1 MKRNFI
7 FSIFIFLICFLNAKV
22 EINIPKLEK
31 APTIDGKISEG
42 EWDNAVVIDRFY
54 QVAPGDN
61 TEPSEKTKFFMGY
74 DDKNLYFLAKCYA
87 EDTAKIRDFH
97 CSRDA
102 IYTTDRIF
110 IFLDTFYSNQQAYY
124 VGANPNGEQA
134 DGIVISNIDPSIDL
148 FFISSGTRTDYGYL
162 VEISLP
168 FKSIKYKSGRN
179 VSWGF
184 FLKRHIPG
192 KNEEIT
198 CFPVKR
204 GGGNFYDN
212 YGIIKFENIP
222 AKMNLK
228 LIPAV
233 TGNYIENEDK
243 LLNKTETETNF
254 EPEMNIFFEP
264 NSNFTMTATINP
276 DFNIIEA
283 DALNIDVNNRFPI
296 FYPEKRPFFIEQTNP
311 FYTDINIFYTRQIVA
326 PEWGAK
332 LSGTFGKYSVFGL
345 AALDEKAPAERF
357 FYEEEFEGKSA
368 DTPFV
373 FTSVARKLDEGD
385 SRIRLAGALRKFK
398 EYENFVVSMDTNFRI
413 INEINFEGQLAAS
426 SNEELDE
433 NTNGYSYATE
443 LNFYNGTWFIHNFAK
458 GLTKDFTADLGFISE
473 TDINY
478 FRNKIEYQIH
488 SKTDDDRIRYMEI
501 ASTQA
506 VKYNYDLSDI
516 METYWEVMLG
526 GIFISTFEFWT
537 GLEMMTI
544 DYAGKD
550 NYVYYPWLCVE
561 YYPIKALGGEILLVD
576 GENLWYGNEAEI
588 ADYRK
593 FETTLFIRP
602 TNNLDLEFRQK
613 YHETVSFYIARTYEA
628 KVKFQFHKN
637 FWIRAILQITDN
649 DIFADDEKNKRIN
662 FYPLFTYKP
671 SANTAVYL
679 GASCSESEGNEYIWD
694 DDIEDLHNSKFDQKI
709 TTYFLKISYTF
720 DLM

>member
-1 MKRNFI
+1 MNKVYLFI
-7 FSIFIFLICFLNAKV
+7 IFLFIGILNAKV
-22 EINIPKLEK
+22 EINIPKLER
-31 APTIDGKISEG
+31 PPLIDGKINEG
-42 EWDNAVVIDRFY
+42 EWKNAVIIDKFY
-54 QVAPGDN
+54 QIAPGDN
-61 TEPSEKTKFFMGY
+61 TEPSEKTEFFVGY
-74 DDKNLYFLAKCYA
+74 DDKNLYFLAKCYT
-87 EDTAKIRDFH
+87 EDTGIIRDFH

-124 VGANPNGEQA
+124 MGANPNGEQA
-134 DGIVISNIDPSIDL
+134 DGIVINDIDPSIDL
-148 FFISSGTRTDYGYL
+148 FYVSGGSRTDYGYL

-168 FKSIKYKSGRN
+168 LKSLKYKSGRN

-184 FLKRHIPG
+184 FLKRQIPD

-233 TGNYIENEDK
+233 TGNYIENENK
-243 LLNKTETETNF
+243 LLNETETETNF

-264 NSNFTMTATINP
+264 NSNITMTATINP

-283 DALNIDVNNRFPI
+283 DGLEIDVNDR
-296 FYPEKRPFFIEQTNP
+296 YPRYYQEKRPFFIEHTNP
-311 FYTDINIFYTRQIVA
+311 FYTDIIIFYTRQIVA

-357 FYEEEFEGKSA
+357 FVEEDFEGRSA

-373 FTSVARKLDEGD
+373 FTSIARKLDGGD

-398 EYENFVVSMDTNFRI
+398 EYENFVLNLDTNFRI
-413 INEINFEGQLAAS
+413 TNEINFEGQLAAS
-426 SNEELDE
+426 SNEELSE

-458 GLTKDFTADLGFISE
+458 GLTEDFTADLGFISE

-478 FRNKIEYQIH
+478 FKNRIEYQLH
-488 SKTDDDRIRYMEI
+488 AKTDEDRIRYMEI

-506 VKYNYDLSDI
+506 IKYDYDLSDV

-526 GIFISTFEFWT
+526 GIFKSTFEFWA

-588 ADYRK
+588 DNYRK
-593 FETTLFIRP
+593 FETTLFVRP
-602 TNNLDLEFRQK
+602 TNNLDIEFKQK

-637 FWIRAILQITDN
+637 FWVRAILQVTNN
-649 DIFADDEKNKRIN
+649 DICAWDEKNKRID

-679 GASCSESEGNEYIWD
+679 GATRNEFKSKPLSQRELLED
-694 DDIEDLHNSKFDQKI
+694 TEDI
-709 TTYFLKISYTF
+709 TYFLKISYTF
-720 DLM
+720 DVI

>member
-1 MKRNFI
+1 MKRNFL
-7 FSIFIFLICFLNAKV
+7 FLIFILLFCFLYAKE
-22 EINIPKLEK
+22 EIIVPRLA
-31 APTIDGKISEG
+31 APPAIDGVISEG
-42 EWDNAVVIDRFY
+42 EWDKAIIIDKFY
-54 QVAPGDN
+54 QTSPGDN
-61 TEPSEKTKFFMGY
+61 TEPSEKTEFFVGY
-74 DDKNLYFLAKCYA
+74 DDKYLYFLAKCYA
-87 EDTAKIRDFH
+87 KDTGIIRDFH

-134 DGIVISNIDPSIDL
+134 DGIVINDIDPSIDL
-148 FFISSGTRTDYGYL
+148 FYESSSNITDYGYL
-162 VEISLP
+162 VEIALP

-184 FLKRHIPG
+184 FLKRHIPH

-204 GGGNFYDN
+204 GGGNYYDN

-233 TGNYIENEDK
+233 IGNYTENEDK
-243 LLNKTETETNF
+243 LLNETGTETNF

-264 NSNFTMTATINP
+264 NSNLTMKATINP

-283 DALNIDVNNRFPI
+283 DALNIDVNNRFPL
-296 FYPEKRPFFIEQTNP
+296 FYTEKRPFFIEQTNP

-332 LSGTFGKYSVFGL
+332 LSGTFGKYSVLGL

-357 FYEEEFEGKSA
+357 FDEEDFEGKSE

-373 FTSVARKLDEGD
+373 FTSVARKLDGGD
-385 SRIRLAGALRKFK
+385 SRIRLAGALRKFN
-398 EYENFVVSMDTNFRI
+398 EYENFVLNLDTNFRI
-413 INEINFEGQLAAS
+413 TNEINFEGQLAAS

-433 NTNGYSYATE
+433 NTNGYGYATE
-443 LNFYNGTWFIHNFAK
+443 LNFYNGTWFLHNFAK

-478 FRNKIEYQIH
+478 FKNRIEYQLH
-488 SKTDDDRIRYMEI
+488 SKTDEDKIRYMEI

-506 VKYNYDLSDI
+506 VKYDYALSDV

-526 GIFISTFEFWT
+526 GIFKSTFEFWT
-537 GLEMMTI
+537 GCEMMKI

-550 NYVYYPWLCVE
+550 NHVYYPWLCVE
-561 YYPIKALGGEILLVD
+561 YYPLKFLGGEIVLVG
-576 GENLWYGNEAEI
+576 GENLWYGDEAEI
-588 ADYRK
+588 GDYRK
-593 FETTLFIRP
+593 FETTLFVRP
-602 TNNLDLEFRQK
+602 TNNLDIEFRQK

-637 FWIRAILQITDN
+637 FWIRAILQYSNN
-649 DIFADDEKNKRIN
+649 DIFVYDNKSKDIAL
-662 FYPLFTYKP
+662 YPLFTYKP
-671 SANTAVYL
+671 NANTAIYL
-679 GASCSESEGNEYIWD
+679 GATRNEFKSKPLSQRELL
-694 DDIEDLHNSKFDQKI
+694 EDTQD
-709 TTYFLKISYTF
+709 TMYFLKISYSF
-720 DLM
+720 DMM

>member
-1 MKRNFI
+1 MKRVYIFILFI
-7 FSIFIFLICFLNAKV
+7 FIGILNAKV
-22 EINIPKLEK
+22 EINIPKLERF
-31 APTIDGKISEG
+31 PIIDGKISEG
-42 EWDNAVVIDRFY
+42 EWENAVVIDKFY

-61 TEPSEKTKFFMGY
+61 TVPSEKTEFFVGY
-74 DDKNLYFLAKCYA
+74 DDKNLYILAKCYA
-87 EDTAKIRDFH
+87 EDSGIIRDFH

-102 IYTTDRIF
+102 IYATDRIF
-110 IFLDTFYSNQQAYY
+110 IFLDTFFSNQQAYY

-134 DGIVISNIDPSIDL
+134 DGIVINDIDPSIDL
-148 FFISSGTRTDYGYL
+148 FFVSGGNRTDYGYL

-168 FKSIKYKSGRN
+168 FKSIKYKSGKN
-179 VSWGF
+179 VAWGF

-233 TGNYIENEDK
+233 TGNYTENSDKILDETDIERE
-243 LLNKTETETNF
+243 L

-264 NSNFTMTATINP
+264 NSNLTMTATINP
-276 DFNIIEA
+276 DFNVIEA
-283 DALNIDVNNRFPI
+283 DALNIEVNNRFPM

-326 PEWGAK
+326 PKWGTK

-368 DTPFV
+368 DTPFI
-373 FTSVARKLDEGD
+373 FTSIARKLDGGD

-398 EYENFVVSMDTNFRI
+398 EYGNYVLSLDTNFRLT
-413 INEINFEGQLAAS
+413 NEISFEGQLATS
-426 SNEELDE
+426 SNEELGE
-433 NTNGYSYATE
+433 NTTGYSYATE

-458 GLTKDFTADLGFISE
+458 GLTKDFIADLGFISE
-473 TDINY
+473 TDISY
-478 FRNKIEYQIH
+478 FKNRIEYQIRA
-488 SKTDDDRIRYMEI
+488 KTDEDKIRYMEI

-506 VKYNYDLSDI
+506 VKYNYDLSDV

-526 GIFISTFEFWT
+526 GIFKNTFEFWT
-537 GLEMMTI
+537 GLEMKMI

-576 GENLWYGNEAEI
+576 GEDLWYGDEAEI
-588 ADYRK
+588 GDFRK
-593 FETTLFIRP
+593 LETTLFVRP
-602 TNNLDLEFRQK
+602 TNNLDIEFKQK
-613 YHETVSFYIARTYEA
+613 YRETASYYIARTYET

-637 FWIRAILQITDN
+637 FWIRMIVQYTNHDMIVWEEN
-649 DIFADDEKNKRIN
+649 PKKIS

-671 SANTAVYL
+671 SANTAIYL
-679 GASCSESEGNEYIWD
+679 GAGSIIDEEKYISNGVTFKKTN
-694 DDIEDLHNSKFDQKI
+694 LTN
-709 TTYFLKISYTF
+709 YFMKISYTF
-720 DLM
+720 DIM

>member
-1 MKRNFI
+1 MKKTLF
-7 FSIFIFLICFLNAKV
+7 FFIFIFLINFLSAKI
-22 EINIPKLEK
+22 EINIPKFKK
-31 APTIDGKISEG
+31 APIIDGVINEG
-42 EWDNAVVIDRFY
+42 EWDEAVMWDTFF

-61 TEPSEKTKFFMGY
+61 TEPSEKTEFFMGY
-74 DDKNLYFLAKCYA
+74 DDENLYFLAKCYA
-87 EDTAKIRDFH
+87 EDVGIIRDFH

-110 IFLDTFYSNQQAYY
+110 IFLDTFHSNERAYY

-134 DGIVISNIDPSIDL
+134 DGIVISDIDPSINL
-148 FFISSGTRTDYGYL
+148 FFESGCNRTDYGYL

-168 FKSIKYKSGRN
+168 LKSIKYKSGKD
-179 VSWGF
+179 VAWGGF
-184 FLKRHIPG
+184 MKRHIPER
-192 KNEEIT
+192 NEEIT
-198 CFPVKR
+198 CFPVER

-212 YGIIKFENIP
+212 YGIFRFENIP
-222 AKMNLK
+222 TNQNLK
-228 LIPAV
+228 IIPAV
-233 TGNYIENEDK
+233 TGNYTESKDNILDNREIEKE
-243 LLNKTETETNF
+243 L
-254 EPEMNIFFEP
+254 EPEINVFYEP
-264 NSNFTMTATINP
+264 NSFLTTTLTINP

-283 DALNIDVNNRFPI
+283 DALNIEVNNRFPI

-311 FYTDINIFYTRQIVA
+311 FYTDLNIFYTRQIIA

-373 FTSVARKLDEGD
+373 FASIARKLDGGD

-398 EYENFVVSMDTNFRI
+398 EYENFVFNLDTNFRI
-413 INEINFEGQLAAS
+413 TNEINFEGQLAGS
-426 SNEELDE
+426 SNEELNE
-433 NTNGYSYATE
+433 NTNGYGYAAE
-443 LNFYNGTWFIHNFAK
+443 LNFYNGTWFINNFAK

-478 FRNKIEYQIH
+478 FKNRIEYQIH
-488 SKTDDDRIRYMEI
+488 AKTDEDKIRYMKI

-506 VKYNYDLSDI
+506 VKYNYDLSDV
-516 METYWEVMLG
+516 MEIYWEGMIG
-526 GIFISTFEFWT
+526 GIFKSTFEFWT
-537 GLEMMTI
+537 GCEMMMI

-550 NYVYYPWLCVE
+550 NRVYYPWLCLE
-561 YYPIKALGGEILLVD
+561 YYPTKALGGEILLVD
-576 GENLWYGNEAEI
+576 GENLWYGDEAEI
-588 ADYRK
+588 GDYRK
-593 FETTLFIRP
+593 LETTLFVRP
-602 TNNLDLEFRQK
+602 TNNIDIEFRHK
-613 YHETVSFYIARTYEA
+613 YHETVSFYIARTYET

-637 FWIRAILQITDN
+637 FWVRAILQVTNN
-649 DIFADDEKNKRIN
+649 DVFAWDEKNKRID

-679 GASCSESEGNEYIWD
+679 GATRNKFESKPLSQRELLVD
-694 DDIEDLHNSKFDQKI
+694 TED
-709 TTYFLKISYTF
+709 TTYFLKMSYTF